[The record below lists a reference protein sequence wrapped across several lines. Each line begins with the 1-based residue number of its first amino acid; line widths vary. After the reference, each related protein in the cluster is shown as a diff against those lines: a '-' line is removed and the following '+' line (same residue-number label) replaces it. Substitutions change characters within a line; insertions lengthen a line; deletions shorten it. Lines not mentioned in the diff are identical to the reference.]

1 MSVFEEDTK
10 KRLVLIT
17 DGSET
22 KGDAVSIRNMLKN
35 ENIQTLIYDVS
46 GNVKQEAGIR
56 EIALPQYVNINMEYD
71 VNVIVDSIGSQKA
84 NLRLYRGTS
93 LVLNEQVNLRDGE
106 NRYVF
111 TDKAEKGGG
120 ITYHSHLGTFSFGN
134 SIATKS
140 AAHDGYASRFLDGK
154 LFFSSSAKRQGWKN
168 KTDEVP
174 PYCLRTIELC
184 ALPYFARM
192 FIPFYPRFPFHRS
205 SPYAII
211 KPALPKEEFP
221 PCRKNIWNVA
231 YSRCLF
237 C

>member
-111 TDKAEKGGG
+111 TVRRKGGG
-120 ITYHSHLGTFSFGN
+120 ITYHAE
-134 SIATKS
+134 IVP
-140 AAHDGYASRFLDGK
+140 
-154 LFFSSSAKRQGWKN
+154 
-168 KTDEVP
+168 KT
-174 PYCLRTIELC
+174 
-184 ALPYFARM
+184 
-192 FIPFYPRFPFHRS
+192 
-205 SPYAII
+205 
-211 KPALPKEEFP
+211 
-221 PCRKNIWNVA
+221 
-231 YSRCLF
+231 
-237 C
+237 

>member
-84 NLRLYRGTS
+84 NPSPLQRN
-93 LVLNEQVNLRDGE
+93 V
-106 NRYVF
+106 
-111 TDKAEKGGG
+111 
-120 ITYHSHLGTFSFGN
+120 FSF
-134 SIATKS
+134 
-140 AAHDGYASRFLDGK
+140 
-154 LFFSSSAKRQGWKN
+154 KR
-168 KTDEVP
+168 T
-174 PYCLRTIELC
+174 
-184 ALPYFARM
+184 
-192 FIPFYPRFPFHRS
+192 S
-205 SPYAII
+205 
-211 KPALPKEEFP
+211 
-221 PCRKNIWNVA
+221 
-231 YSRCLF
+231 
-237 C
+237 